1 MKKFFAIWM
10 ISLTV
15 GCATLGIK
23 DSTLELK
30 ITPQPVLRGKAALAE
45 INAPLDAEKVVG
57 TVQVFGSPQLIF
69 RKNTE
74 KGIWYFYGTIPFSPW
89 VKPGDYQ
96 VRVMVYLPH
105 EQPHY
110 TEMKVTLR

>member
-1 MKKFFAIWM
+1 MKKIFAVGI
-10 ISLTV
+10 ISLAV

-30 ITPQPVLRGKAALAE
+30 ITPQPVLRGVAALAE
-45 INAPLDAEKVVG
+45 INAPLNAEKVVG

-89 VKPGDYQ
+89 VKPGNYQ
-96 VRVMVYLPH
+96 VRVVVDLPH

-110 TEMKVTLR
+110 TEMKVELK